1 MLLEGDT
8 SEDQALQPSDVIF
21 VPVVEKQVTISG
33 AVKRP
38 AKYEILGGETLS
50 QVVDIAGGTN
60 ARSAL
65 DLIRLERLNS
75 DYRNVVKNLN
85 FSENKDFKIASGD
98 LISIGFAG
106 SSVKN
111 VVSIIGAVEKV
122 GDYEWRENLK
132 LTDIISSKD
141 DFLTNTD
148 LNYGIIRRMNQDGT
162 YSCFGFKPIDLVSS
176 TTEPVRLEL
185 MDLIYFFSKDKES
198 REDLLEGLISD
209 LRNQANA
216 RKFCQNCSNYWF
228 YSFSRHIL

>member
-1 MLLEGDT
+1 M
-8 SEDQALQPSDVIF
+8 
-21 VPVVEKQVTISG
+21 
-33 AVKRP
+33 
-38 AKYEILGGETLS
+38 GGETLS

-122 GDYEWRENLK
+122 GDYEWRENLQ

-176 TTEPVRLEL
+176 TTEPVGLEL

-209 LRNQANA
+209 LRNQATPG
-216 RKFCQNCSNYWF
+216 
-228 YSFSRHIL
+228 SFAKTVQITGSTHFPGSISFNRINVYN